1 MKRPWIIR
9 VLVTIPML
17 AAAAVEVICCAVTG
31 NWEPW

>member
-17 AAAAVEVICCAVTG
+17 VADVVATLWSAMESK
-31 NWEPW
+31 EPW